1 MKPLHK
7 QRGFSLVYFLI
18 LLGIASGAG
27 LMYLKPN
34 AETLK
39 FNNQQKQLDL
49 LERAKNNL
57 LVYTSSIP
65 EIYATNDD
73 NNTPVYLAGNRV
85 SGPGYLPL
93 PVTHPFGT
101 VNQTCANSDEVVIG
115 YLPQTIG
122 NRHFTFSTG
131 STPIHYAVDCRY
143 VIQNTNFNNGTI
155 GRFSPLNPNNPTGPN
170 AHISVDTQT
179 NLVAFIFIDPEQTAA
194 DIRTAP
200 TSSMFNRPNSRL
212 IKTITHAQWVNTVC
226 RRVETQRPRLDTI
239 APSTAHWFNNFD
251 SSDNPV
257 GANWR
262 NITCP

>member
-1 MKPLHK
+1 
-7 QRGFSLVYFLI
+7 
-18 LLGIASGAG
+18 
-27 LMYLKPN
+27 MYLKPN

-65 EIYATNDD
+65 EIYATN
-73 NNTPVYLAGNRV
+73 PSQAYLAGDRV
-85 SGPGYLPL
+85 SCPGYLPL
-93 PVTHPFGT
+93 PVTLPVGI
-101 VNQTCANSDEVVIG
+101 VNQTCASSDEVVIG
-115 YLPQTIG
+115 YLPQTTG

-143 VIQNTNFNNGTI
+143 VIENDNFNSSTI
-155 GRFSPLNPNNPTGPN
+155 KRFSPLNSNNPTSPS

-226 RRVETQRPRLDTI
+226 RRVETQRPQLNTI
-239 APSTAHWFNNFD
+239 AASTAHWFNNYD
-251 SSDNPV
+251 GSNNPV